1 MKVKN
6 TTDYRKRRHLRLRN
20 KVHGTAERPRM
31 AVHISNRYIYV
42 QVIDDDAQK
51 TLCSV
56 SSLGGGK
63 CTVETAKE
71 LGTKAA
77 EAAKA
82 KEITQVVFDR
92 GGFTFGSRMRALADS
107 AREAGLNL

>member
-6 TTDYRKRRHLRLRN
+6 KTDYRKRRHLRLRN

-31 AVHISNRYIYV
+31 AAYISNRYIYV
-42 QVIDDDAQK
+42 QFIDDDAQK
-51 TLCSV
+51 TLCAV
-56 SSLGGGK
+56 SSLGDK
-63 CTVETAKE
+63 CTVETAKA
-71 LGTKAA
+71 LGAKAA

-92 GGFTFGSRMRALADS
+92 GGFTFGSRMRALTDS
-107 AREAGLNL
+107 AREAGLKL

>member
-6 TTDYRKRRHLRLRN
+6 TADYRKRRHLRLRK

-31 AVHISNRYIYV
+31 AVYISNRYIYV

-56 SSLGGGK
+56 SSLGGK
-63 CTVETAKE
+63 CTVEAAKE
-71 LGTKAA
+71 LGAKAA
-77 EAAKA
+77 AAAQA
-82 KEITQVVFDR
+82 KDVTQVVFDR
-92 GGFTFGSRMRALADS
+92 GGFMFGSRLRALADS
-107 AREAGLNL
+107 AREAGLKL

>member
-1 MKVKN
+1 
-6 TTDYRKRRHLRLRN
+6 
-20 KVHGTAERPRM
+20 M
-31 AVHISNRYIYV
+31 AVYVSNRYIYV
-42 QVIDDDAQK
+42 QIIDDVAQK

-56 SSLGGGK
+56 SSMGGK

-77 EAAKA
+77 EVAKA
-82 KEITQVVFDR
+82 KDVTQVVFDR

-107 AREAGLNL
+107 AREAGLKL

>member
-6 TTDYRKRRHLRLRN
+6 KADYRKRRHLRLRN

-31 AVHISNRYIYV
+31 AVYISNRYIYV
-42 QVIDDDAQK
+42 QVIDDNAQK

-56 SSLGGGK
+56 SSLGDK
-63 CTVETAKE
+63 CTVETAKA
-71 LGTKAA
+71 LGTKVA

-82 KEITQVVFDR
+82 KDVTQVVFDR
-92 GGFTFGSRMRALADS
+92 GGFTFGSRMRALADT
-107 AREAGLNL
+107 AREAGLKL

>member
-56 SSLGGGK
+56 SSLGGK